1 MSKLLLAAMPALM
14 IIVFACSD
22 DDDSPPP
29 TPTPPAQVTMA
40 PSPNAVTSTPSST
53 SPPPASTVPPVDGT
67 VFPQNP
73 GSTEP
78 TIIKSNPDPV
88 TEAATLVDVRVGAH
102 PESGGWDRVV
112 FEFEDVRPAGIVEYV
127 DEAANC
133 GSGNT
138 VMLPGEAILAVR
150 FDATNAHND
159 NGQLT
164 IDATEINGPGNII
177 LKSVGTC
184 DFEAVVS
191 WAIGLKS
198 MKNYK
203 VSLLENPTRV
213 VIDVKW

>member
-1 MSKLLLAAMPALM
+1 MYKLLLAALPVLIALA
-14 IIVFACSD
+14 VACSD
-22 DDDSPPP
+22 DDEPSSPS
-29 TPTPPAQVTMA
+29 PTPPAQVTLA
-40 PSPNAVTSTPSST
+40 PSPNAVTSTPSGA
-53 SPPPASTVPPVDGT
+53 SPTPASTVPPVDGT

-78 TIIKSNPDPV
+78 TTIKSNPDPV

-102 PESGGWDRVV
+102 PESGGWDRIV
-112 FEFEDVRPAGIVEYV
+112 FEFEDVRPAGLVEYV

-138 VMLPGEAILAVR
+138 VTLPGEAILAVR
-150 FDATNAHND
+150 FDATNAHNEQ
-159 NGQLT
+159 GQLT
-164 IDATEINGPGNII
+164 IDATEVNGPGNII
-177 LKSVGTC
+177 VKAVGTC

-203 VSLLENPTRV
+203 VSLLENPARV
-213 VIDVKW
+213 VVDVKW

>member
-1 MSKLLLAAMPALM
+1 MYKLLLAVLPAL
-14 IIVFACSD
+14 IFFAVACSGD
-22 DDDSPPP
+22 DDPPSVTS
-29 TPTPPAQVTMA
+29 TPAAGVTTA
-40 PSPNAVTSTPSST
+40 PSPSAVTSTPSGA
-53 SPPPASTVPPVDGT
+53 SPTPASTVPPVDGT

-73 GSTEP
+73 GSTDP
-78 TIIKSNPDPV
+78 TTIKSNPDAV

-102 PESGGWDRVV
+102 PESGGWDRIV
-112 FEFEDVRPAGIVEYV
+112 FEFEDVRPAGLVEYV

-138 VMLPGEAILAVR
+138 VTLPGEAILAVR
-150 FDATNAHND
+150 FDATNAHNEQ
-159 NGQLT
+159 GQLT
-164 IDATEINGPGNII
+164 IDATELNGPGNII
-177 LKSVGTC
+177 VKSVGTC

-203 VSLLENPTRV
+203 VSLLENPARI